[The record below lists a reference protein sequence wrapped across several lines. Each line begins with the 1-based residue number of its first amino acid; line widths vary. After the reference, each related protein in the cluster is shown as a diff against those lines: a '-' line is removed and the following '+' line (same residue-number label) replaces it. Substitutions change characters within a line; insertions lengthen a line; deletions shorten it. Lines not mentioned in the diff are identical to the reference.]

1 MAHALQLRQ
10 VDPWRRR
17 RRPRDRPTA
26 VNRTMTQND
35 NRGLPPTPAGVHN
48 VRHVPVVLLI
58 GAILVLIVI
67 ASLTL
72 H

>member
-1 MAHALQLRQ
+1 MMQS
-10 VDPWRRR
+10 DDWS
-17 RRPRDRPTA
+17 
-26 VNRTMTQND
+26 TQ
-35 NRGLPPTPAGVHN
+35 PTPAVAHD
-48 VRHVPVVLLI
+48 VRHTPVALLI

>member
-1 MAHALQLRQ
+1 
-10 VDPWRRR
+10 
-17 RRPRDRPTA
+17 
-26 VNRTMTQND
+26 MTQND
-35 NRGLPPTPAGVHN
+35 NRGLQPTPAGAHN
-48 VRHVPVVLLI
+48 VRHAPVVLLI